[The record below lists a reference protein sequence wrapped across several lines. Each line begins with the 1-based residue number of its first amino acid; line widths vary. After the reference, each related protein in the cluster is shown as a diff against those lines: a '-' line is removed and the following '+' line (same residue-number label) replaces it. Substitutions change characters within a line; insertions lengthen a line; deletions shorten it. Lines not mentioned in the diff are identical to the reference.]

1 MNFNEMSMHTAVA
14 YLSYQDFE
22 TGTTPPLK

>member
-1 MNFNEMSMHTAVA
+1 MNFNERSMHTAAA

-22 TGTTPPLK
+22 TGSTAPLK